1 MFPLFLAPHLAVLAT
16 AGAAVADGDEKAARA
31 AEKAARAAKLAQ
43 AMAVVTFTKK
53 IDQVLRCAQI
63 YCSFYNV
70 QGHFDNSFGPCHVTH
85 TLFKKLRHTSCHS
98 LNDAHH
104 VTQIPGSCHTLE

>member
-1 MFPLFLAPHLAVLAT
+1 LFPLFLAPHLAVLAT

-63 YCSFYNV
+63 HALFIMCRAILIIHLALVMLHILFSRNL
-70 QGHFDNSFGPCHVTH
+70 GIRHVT
-85 TLFKKLRHTSCHS
+85 
-98 LNDAHH
+98 
-104 VTQIPGSCHTLE
+104 P